1 MNHYFKY
8 YFLSLG
14 FFPVVISCDKNSGQ
28 WDEVNSNAQRAVE
41 TVEAVIP
48 SSSLVELDRNVF
60 NKEFIDLNLTKGMPQ
75 DKVEKII
82 GPAYKYKEFMGT
94 IRADYRLSDPGS
106 KGLRM
111 VGFTVV
117 YKDEKLYAVDE
128 SWLGIHNKH
137 GTNPR
142 ANQ

>member
-14 FFPVVISCDKNSGQ
+14 FFPMVTSCDKNSGQ
-28 WDEVNSNAQRAVE
+28 GDKVKSNEQRAVD
-41 TVEAVIP
+41 TVEGVIP
-48 SSSLVELDRNVF
+48 SSLVELDRNVF
-60 NKEFIDLNLTKGMPQ
+60 DKEFIDSNLIMGLPQ

-82 GPAYKYKEFMGT
+82 GPAYKYNEFKGT

-117 YKDEKLYAVDE
+117 YKDEKLYSVDE
-128 SWLGIHNKH
+128 SWLGIHSKH
-137 GTNPR
+137 GINPR